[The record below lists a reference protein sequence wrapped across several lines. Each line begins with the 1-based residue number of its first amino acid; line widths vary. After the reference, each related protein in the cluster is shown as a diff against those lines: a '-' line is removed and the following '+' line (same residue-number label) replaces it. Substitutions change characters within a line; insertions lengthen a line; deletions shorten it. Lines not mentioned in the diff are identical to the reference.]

1 MLGRFLRFAPKGKI
15 DELLG
20 FLNFCANGM
29 APPEILDKL
38 KKDNIVVKVDGRFV
52 LSRDGNDLKNELGL
66 AERGYLGN
74 QPSEPSVGR
83 RLDDLLS
90 DLE

>member
-1 MLGRFLRFAPKGKI
+1 MSYWLPQLLRKWRSTTR
-15 DELLG
+15 
-20 FLNFCANGM
+20 NSN
-29 APPEILDKL
+29 KL

-52 LSRDGNDLKNELGL
+52 LSQDGNDLKNELGL
-66 AERGYLGN
+66 ADRGYLGN